1 MWRLFLLQNLLK
13 KRQLAC
19 IISLLAWQHDDNKN
33 LDSPYFAD
41 NLNTPD
47 NMSKNTHTKLFKLQF
62 SGASGNKLQTAGR
75 LSSLCRLKFY
85 MVIYCRIRIRLLI
98 AIQVGNIFVLCR
110 VLLKFFFGTHF
121 ISSSFTILIFRIRLI
136 SAINS
141 CLRGRSRNLSQFVK
155 NDE

>member
-47 NMSKNTHTKLFKLQF
+47 NVCKNTHTKLFKLQF
-62 SGASGNKLQTAGR
+62 SGASGNKKRKVHKALYIKGFETFR
-75 LSSLCRLKFY
+75 KPRDTKMILY
-85 MVIYCRIRIRLLI
+85 MVFS
-98 AIQVGNIFVLCR
+98 N
-110 VLLKFFFGTHF
+110 
-121 ISSSFTILIFRIRLI
+121 
-136 SAINS
+136 
-141 CLRGRSRNLSQFVK
+141 
-155 NDE
+155 

>member
-47 NMSKNTHTKLFKLQF
+47 NVCKNTHTKLFKLQF
-62 SGASGNKLQTAGR
+62 SGASGNER
-75 LSSLCRLKFY
+75 NC
-85 MVIYCRIRIRLLI
+85 VIKP
-98 AIQVGNIFVLCR
+98 N
-110 VLLKFFFGTHF
+110 
-121 ISSSFTILIFRIRLI
+121 
-136 SAINS
+136 NN
-141 CLRGRSRNLSQFVK
+141 RGRGFSSVVFNAQMRWIGI
-155 NDE
+155 

>member
-47 NMSKNTHTKLFKLQF
+47 NVCKNTHTKLFKLQF
-62 SGASGNKLQTAGR
+62 SGASGNNNEWL
-75 LSSLCRLKFY
+75 LSSLASFDSKLLFKFLDKIVLYDDGAWLK
-85 MVIYCRIRIRLLI
+85 IP
-98 AIQVGNIFVLCR
+98 
-110 VLLKFFFGTHF
+110 
-121 ISSSFTILIFRIRLI
+121 
-136 SAINS
+136 
-141 CLRGRSRNLSQFVK
+141 
-155 NDE
+155 